1 MMGIV
6 YVLGRAGSGKSTV
19 AQKITTWAKTQGRE
33 TIHLYDY
40 SFLEERFRQEIDDS
54 PPEELRVFKQ
64 VESGFDVV
72 KFEVLNEVLQ
82 DMASEV
88 KQKREDS
95 SHSDCLFAI
104 EFARREYGEALDI
117 FNQQGL
123 LDNSFLLYV
132 NLDVKICIQHVHQ
145 RTIEN
150 PCPKRFDHFVSDD
163 IMQDYYS
170 SDDWNSEGLAQYLDS
185 LRRDGLAIE
194 TGQVENDGSVQEL
207 GYKVITTLSEADQVL
222 KDTKRKLAAV

>member
-1 MMGIV
+1 MEIV

-19 AQKITTWAKTQGRE
+19 AQKITTWAKTQERE

-40 SFLEERFRQEIDDS
+40 SFLEKRFRQEIDDC
-54 PPEELRVFKQ
+54 PPEELRVFKK

-82 DMASEV
+82 EMASEV
-88 KQKREDS
+88 KQKREDGS
-95 SHSDCLFAI
+95 YSDCLFVI
-104 EFARREYGEALDI
+104 EFARREYGKALDI

-132 NLDVKICIQHVHQ
+132 NLDVKICIQRVHQ

-150 PCPKRFDHFVSDD
+150 PCPKRFDHFVSDG

-170 SDDWNSEGLAQYLDS
+170 WDDWNSEDIAQYLDNI
-185 LRRDGLAIE
+185 RRDGLAIE
-194 TGQVENDGSVQEL
+194 TGQIENDRSVQEL
-207 GYKVITTLSEADQVL
+207 DCEIITTLSEADKAL
-222 KDTKRKLAAV
+222 KDAKRHLATV